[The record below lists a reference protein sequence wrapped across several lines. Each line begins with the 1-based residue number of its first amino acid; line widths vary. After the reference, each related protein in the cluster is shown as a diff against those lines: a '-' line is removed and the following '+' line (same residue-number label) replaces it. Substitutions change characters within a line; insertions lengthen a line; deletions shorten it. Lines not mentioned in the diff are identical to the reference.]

1 MQSASSRS
9 SQKRLQPG
17 STNRVMLSRLQFML
31 DKKDDSLD
39 TATRGSAANPT
50 DPQLRLLIPKI
61 KGESGKVIEDLQV
74 ELAKENPDKSQGELA
89 LAALA
94 QRGDS
99 EEEGKHLE
107 AAEKYSPGTPRI
119 EDLLFNHYIQTKN
132 STWPPNAFPP
142 SPRSMRI
149 ERGASCT
156 DWRWPERRATM
167 PVRKPSRGLTQNK
180 PEFARS
186 WLAMGDVLQNE
197 GRFDE
202 AIPQYNNC
210 LQRESSLA
218 EGYIG
223 LARCYYGL
231 HRNDDA
237 LHTIEDG
244 LNRLPDNPTLSQMKL
259 SHEIT
264 YGQPDEAIKEL
275 KQELV
280 DHPNQPRL
288 FAALADA
295 TLRYCDLLRKN
306 HQPDDVLKQAQ
317 QAVKLL
323 TDPLVTWPDEAELYI
338 AMSECQVAA
347 NHGDDAMKTLQTW
360 SQRPTWMKQPEPY
373 LAMSEL
379 YERFGVHDKAEDEMQ
394 TAMARSGYRMDLQ
407 LRMASLL
414 SLHKKYDDALTLLH
428 SVNTDKPEIQE
439 RIVQTLLI
447 AGRFDDAQAALKT
460 DLSQNPPDAQRLLA
474 TWALAVYERGMFPEA
489 VDRATQ
495 ALAITPNDPTA
506 LFCRRTQFAE
516 APARCRCSR

>member
-1 MQSASSRS
+1 
-9 SQKRLQPG
+9 
-17 STNRVMLSRLQFML
+17 
-31 DKKDDSLD
+31 
-39 TATRGSAANPT
+39 
-50 DPQLRLLIPKI
+50 
-61 KGESGKVIEDLQV
+61 
-74 ELAKENPDKSQGELA
+74 
-89 LAALA
+89 
-94 QRGDS
+94 
-99 EEEGKHLE
+99 
-107 AAEKYSPGTPRI
+107 
-119 EDLLFNHYIQTKN
+119 
-132 STWPPNAFPP
+132 
-142 SPRSMRI
+142 
-149 ERGASCT
+149 
-156 DWRWPERRATM
+156 M
-167 PVRKPSRGLTQNK
+167 PVRKPSRGGLTQNK

-474 TWALAVYERGMFPEA
+474 TWALALYEAACFRKRWIAQRRPWRSRRMIRPRYSAG
-489 VDRATQ
+489 RA
-495 ALAITPNDPTA
+495 
-506 LFCRRTQFAE
+506 QFAE
-516 APARCRCSR
+516 APARCRCGADGSESGSPGQPRQH